1 MEIFISKFN
10 LIILTMIETIKV
22 SSRGQVVIPEAIRK
36 DLSIKEGVRL
46 VLIRK
51 GNKLILE
58 KEEDFLK
65 EHEDTNEQDNKKSEE
80 KDMKYEYFL

>member
-1 MEIFISKFN
+1 LEIFISKFN